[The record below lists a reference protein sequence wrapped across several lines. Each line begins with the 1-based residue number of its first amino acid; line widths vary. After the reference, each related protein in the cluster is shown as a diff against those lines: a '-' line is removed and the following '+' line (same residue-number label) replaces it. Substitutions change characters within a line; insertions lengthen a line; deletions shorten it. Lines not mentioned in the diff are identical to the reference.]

1 MEMLKKIKTLTKDFK
16 LDVKNLKKLI
26 LTKKAGAEEISYLKM
41 NYLVK
46 LLQAIFKR
54 KRIWKRKNAQRA
66 SPRSY

>member
-1 MEMLKKIKTLTKDFK
+1 VIKQLKILIKDFK
-16 LDVKNLKKLI
+16 HDIKNLKKLI

-41 NYLVK
+41 NYLLK

-66 SPRSY
+66 SSRSY